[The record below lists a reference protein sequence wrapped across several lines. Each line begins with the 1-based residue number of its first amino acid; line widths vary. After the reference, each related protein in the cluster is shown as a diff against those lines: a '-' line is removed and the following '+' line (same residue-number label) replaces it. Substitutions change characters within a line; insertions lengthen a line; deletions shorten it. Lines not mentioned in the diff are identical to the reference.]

1 MPASVKLSVD
11 TVVHAHRTQL
21 PRGVLVPMSEKDE
34 PFNYGPAKPKQIL
47 TGDESLV
54 KIIDQ
59 AEIIHRFVHGLLV
72 NGNVTFIKDLY
83 MAPKVSPDMNLRV
96 MAIDIWI
103 PRETILSMHC
113 AAFTID
119 DARSRGSSAG

>member
-21 PRGVLVPMSEKDE
+21 PRGVVVPMSEKDE

-83 MAPKVSPDMNLRV
+83 MAPKVSEFACHGHRHLDSPRDDLIYALRRV
-96 MAIDIWI
+96 
-103 PRETILSMHC
+103 HH
-113 AAFTID
+113 
-119 DARSRGSSAG
+119 